1 MLKIGE
7 NKERA
12 FMFNRLSRKLWNAK
26 RSYFKERLKQRQHLN
41 EEISRLDMLLKEKV
55 IDEDTHKRLRKLL
68 EMGYQK
74 KRQETR
80 LKYGFQ

>member
-1 MLKIGE
+1 MLKTGE
-7 NKERA
+7 DKERA
-12 FMFNRLSRKLWNAK
+12 FVFNGLSRKLWNVK
-26 RSYFKERLKQRQHLN
+26 RSYFRERLKQRQQLN
-41 EEISRLDMLLKEKV
+41 EEISRLDMLLKEKA

-80 LKYGFQ
+80 LKYGFP

>member
-1 MLKIGE
+1 
-7 NKERA
+7 
-12 FMFNRLSRKLWNAK
+12 MFNGLPRKLRNVK
-26 RSYFKERLKQRQHLN
+26 RSYFRERLKQRQHFN

-68 EMGYQK
+68 EMGYRQ

-80 LKYGFQ
+80 LKYGFP